1 MTGVDD
7 SLNIEHALP
16 PESGRDGAMYEGQDL
31 GRVSTSTHSESLRW
45 SSSVANEQR
54 PHSPVTKYPPLP
66 GLNATHWMAGTPMLD
81 FEHTLTPASEEA
93 QYMVDPPADAG
104 SFHLPTDQEF
114 DIQPLANLPSG
125 SSSSKNR
132 VQAEPVGL
140 ALEMS
145 PSSNSSD
152 ESESPIKSAFKR
164 ADHVANKQVH
174 FPQQLVQQQSSSN
187 TALSHLYD
195 YRDDDSDPET
205 QTSADSPPRPSSP
218 SWGWPETPAAPF
230 FPPASTT
237 TYLPYGAY
245 SNPTAARHPQIS
257 RPSTPMPYP
266 YSRPSTPMS
275 MPYSHHSSSMTYA
288 PLQTPMVQTP
298 MAYAPSFSTHSRV
311 YPGSEFR
318 YLFFFRGCK
327 TDAFLIFAERPWE
340 CLPQLCLTVI
350 RRSSLCRWTVIALTI
365 PRVWQGLLLSGL
377 ILLTCLRPWHI
388 SA

>member
-1 MTGVDD
+1 
-7 SLNIEHALP
+7 
-16 PESGRDGAMYEGQDL
+16 
-31 GRVSTSTHSESLRW
+31 
-45 SSSVANEQR
+45 
-54 PHSPVTKYPPLP
+54 
-66 GLNATHWMAGTPMLD
+66 MLD

-230 FPPASTT
+230 FPQ
-237 TYLPYGAY
+237 LRL
-245 SNPTAARHPQIS
+245 RHIYHTVHTRTLQPQG
-257 RPSTPMPYP
+257 THK
-266 YSRPSTPMS
+266 
-275 MPYSHHSSSMTYA
+275 SHVPRRRCHTHTRV
-288 PLQTPMVQTP
+288 PLRQCQC
-298 MAYAPSFSTHSRV
+298 R
-311 YPGSEFR
+311 
-318 YLFFFRGCK
+318 
-327 TDAFLIFAERPWE
+327 
-340 CLPQLCLTVI
+340 I
-350 RRSSLCRWTVIALTI
+350 RITLH
-365 PRVWQGLLLSGL
+365 Q
-377 ILLTCLRPWHI
+377 
-388 SA
+388 